1 MRASVHT
8 APDAHFAVDNKSKGV
23 GKALSRENR
32 CRKFTFL
39 AAALVVGSST
49 QLCWG
54 AANDSVVGLLAATQ
68 SATTGQAAS
77 GGGAKKP
84 PGNKAHEISARK
96 LTEKNRIRLKKVA
109 LRLILVDL
117 TFLSGLHSLY
127 IGIRNL

>member
-8 APDAHFAVDNKSKGV
+8 APDAHFAVDNKSNGV

-32 CRKFTFL
+32 YRKFTFL

-68 SATTGQAAS
+68 PATTGQATSA
-77 GGGAKKP
+77 GGAKKP
-84 PGNKAHEISARK
+84 PRENGSRDFREEANGKKTATWLGNH
-96 LTEKNRIRLKKVA
+96 T
-109 LRLILVDL
+109 
-117 TFLSGLHSLY
+117 
-127 IGIRNL
+127 

>member
-8 APDAHFAVDNKSKGV
+8 APDAHFAVDNKSNGV

-96 LTEKNRIRLKKVA
+96 LTEKKPHKTEKGRVTADFGGLDF
-109 LRLILVDL
+109 LI
-117 TFLSGLHSLY
+117 GLA
-127 IGIRNL
+127 